1 MHSRVALVFSLIYL
15 TLTLPFL
22 FLHPALCVL
31 MERKDM
37 VKGSAARSNPRRGRK
52 NLGTSVPKTKR
63 VVEPKR
69 VEVKSAP
76 VSFDS
81 SSSYSTDEDYAEFL
95 KTYNPQESHS
105 SSSDEIDAD
114 YAEFLKTYNPQE
126 VYPRVSSSD
135 EGKSDIAE
143 GSGREETS
151 RPSKEVSDSD

>member
-1 MHSRVALVFSLIYL
+1 
-15 TLTLPFL
+15 
-22 FLHPALCVL
+22 

-95 KTYNPQESHS
+95 KTYNPQESRS
-105 SSSDEIDAD
+105 SSSDEIDVD

-135 EGKSDIAE
+135 EGKSNVTE
-143 GSGREETS
+143 RSEREKML
-151 RPSKEVSDSD
+151 RPSKAVSDSD